1 MSWYYADAGR
11 QVGPVEEPAL
21 DDLVRAG
28 VVRDDTLVWREGMAN
43 WQPHGQV
50 RGPKPMPMPAVPI
63 AANSSFCSECGRP
76 FPGDQLV
83 ALGNANVCA
92 MCKPVYLQRMRE
104 GGQAIA
110 QRRYAGFWIRFVA
123 VLIDAVILTVVELII
138 NIPLTMMIGLG
149 SGGLA
154 SGGGIGAGGL
164 TAMLAAQGVLLL
176 INLCITIGYEVYF
189 ISSRGATLGKMAV
202 GLKVIRADGGPIS
215 LGLAFGRYFA
225 KLLSGFI
232 FAIGYIIAGF
242 DDQKRAL
249 HDRICETR
257 VIYVK

>member
-28 VVRDDTLVWREGMAN
+28 VIRDDTLVWREGMAN

-50 RGPKPMPMPAVPI
+50 RGPKPAPMPAVPI
-63 AANSSFCSECGRP
+63 GANSSFCSECGRP

-92 MCKPVYLQRMRE
+92 QCKPIYLQRMRE

-123 VLIDAVILTVVELII
+123 VLIDFVILSVIELII
-138 NIPLTMMIGLG
+138 NIPLTMLIGVG
-149 SGGLA
+149 SVGIA
-154 SGGGIGAGGL
+154 SGGSLGAGGL
-164 TAMLAAQGVLLL
+164 GAILAAQGVLFL
-176 INLCITIGYEVYF
+176 INLTIQIGYEVYF
-189 ISSRGATLGKMAV
+189 LSSRGATLGKMAV
-202 GLKVIRADGGPIS
+202 GLKVIRADGGPLS
-215 LGLAFGRYFA
+215 VGLAFGRYFA
-225 KLLSGFI
+225 KLLSAFTLL
-232 FAIGYIIAGF
+232 IGYIIAGF
-242 DDQKRAL
+242 DDQKRSL
-249 HDRICETR
+249 HDRICDTR
-257 VIYVK
+257 VIYLK